1 MKSFYININIYVNT
15 GILELLLKLQQTR
28 QFRFISTIIIII
40 IIITTQI
47 IIIIIT

>member
-1 MKSFYININIYVNT
+1 MKSFYININIYINT

-40 IIITTQI
+40 TTQI